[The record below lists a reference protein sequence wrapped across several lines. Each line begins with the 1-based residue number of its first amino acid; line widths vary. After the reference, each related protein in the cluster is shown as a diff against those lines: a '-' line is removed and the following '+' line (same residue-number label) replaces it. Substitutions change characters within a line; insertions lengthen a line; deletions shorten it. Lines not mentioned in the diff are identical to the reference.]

1 MIREINDKLIL
12 TDCDGVLLDWEYH
25 FYKWLKET
33 EGYGRL
39 GPEYNIGKAIGV
51 AQKTGAKFVNLFN
64 RSEYMKTLSPM
75 RDAIKYVRKL
85 HEEHGYIFHVIT
97 SQTNCRLAQEYRKE
111 NLRNVFGEV
120 FDGFTILN
128 TGQDKD
134 EALKKWEGTECF
146 WVEDKAA
153 NIKMGNDVGLR
164 GILIDHTWNKTCSYE
179 CERARKWKD
188 VYETMKLLEESPD
201 NVFPKINQYKY
212 IFSLLPPLLFLKSF

>member
-1 MIREINDKLIL
+1 MLREINDKLIL

-33 EGYGRL
+33 EGYERL

-146 WVEDKAA
+146 WVEDKPENAE
-153 NIKMGNDVGLR
+153 VGASFGLNS
-164 GILIDHTWNKTCSYE
+164 ILVAHEHNKDYDGDIP
-179 CERARKWKD
+179 RYWKWKEIYND
-188 VYETMKLLEESPD
+188 IVG
-201 NVFPKINQYKY
+201 N
-212 IFSLLPPLLFLKSF
+212 

>member
-1 MIREINDKLIL
+1 MTTQLLKGANMLREINEKLIL

-33 EGYGRL
+33 EGYERL

-51 AQKTGAKFVNLFN
+51 AQKTGARFVNLFN
-64 RSEYMKTLSPM
+64 KSEEMKTLSPM

-128 TGQDKD
+128 TGEDKA

-188 VYETMKLLEESPD
+188 VYNIITGE
-201 NVFPKINQYKY
+201 V
-212 IFSLLPPLLFLKSF
+212 

>member
-1 MIREINDKLIL
+1 MITQLLKGANMLREINDKLIL

-33 EGYGRL
+33 EGYERL

-111 NLRNVFGEV
+111 NLRNVFGDV

-128 TGQDKD
+128 TGEDKA

-146 WVEDKAA
+146 WIEDKAA

-164 GILIDHTWNKTCSYE
+164 GILIDHNWNRTCTYE

-188 VYETMKLLEESPD
+188 VYNIITGE
-201 NVFPKINQYKY
+201 V
-212 IFSLLPPLLFLKSF
+212 

>member
-1 MIREINDKLIL
+1 MITQLLKGANMLREINEKLIL

-33 EGYGRL
+33 EGYERL

-51 AQKTGAKFVNLFN
+51 AQKTGARFVNLFN

-111 NLRNVFGEV
+111 NLINVFGNV

-146 WVEDKAA
+146 WIEDKAA

-164 GILIDHTWNKTCSYE
+164 GILIDHSWNKTCTYE

-188 VYETMKLLEESPD
+188 VYNIITGE
-201 NVFPKINQYKY
+201 V
-212 IFSLLPPLLFLKSF
+212 

>member
-1 MIREINDKLIL
+1 MITQLLKGANMLREINDKLIL

-25 FYKWLKET
+25 FYKWLKDT
-33 EGYGRL
+33 EGYERL

-51 AQKTGAKFVNLFN
+51 AQKTGARFVNLFN

-128 TGQDKD
+128 TGEDKA

-164 GILIDHTWNKTCSYE
+164 GILIDHNWNRTCTYE

-188 VYETMKLLEESPD
+188 VYNIITGE
-201 NVFPKINQYKY
+201 V
-212 IFSLLPPLLFLKSF
+212 

>member
-1 MIREINDKLIL
+1 MLREINDKLIL

-33 EGYGRL
+33 EGYERL

-134 EALKKWEGTECF
+134 VALKKWEGTECF

-164 GILIDHTWNKTCSYE
+164 GILIDHTWNRTCTYE

-188 VYETMKLLEESPD
+188 VYEIITGEA
-201 NVFPKINQYKY
+201 
-212 IFSLLPPLLFLKSF
+212 

>member
-1 MIREINDKLIL
+1 MPREIKDKVIL
-12 TDCDGVLLDWEYH
+12 TDCDGVLLDWEFH
-25 FYKWLKET
+25 FYRWLEKT
-33 EGYGRL
+33 EGFHRL
-39 GPEYNIGKAIGV
+39 SDDYAVAKAIGIP
-51 AQKTGAKFVNLFN
+51 QKTAARYVNLFN
-64 RSEYMKTLSPM
+64 RSEEMKRLSPL

-97 SQTNCRLAQEYRKE
+97 SQTNCKLAQEYRKE

-134 EALKKWEGTECF
+134 ETLKRWEGTECF

-164 GILIDHTWNKTCSYE
+164 GILIDHSWNRTCTYE

-188 VYETMKLLEESPD
+188 VYEIITGEA
-201 NVFPKINQYKY
+201 
-212 IFSLLPPLLFLKSF
+212 

>member
-1 MIREINDKLIL
+1 MITQLLKGANMLREINDKLIL

-33 EGYGRL
+33 EGYERL

-51 AQKTGAKFVNLFN
+51 AQKTGARFVNLFN

-111 NLRNVFGEV
+111 NLRNVLGEV

-128 TGQDKD
+128 TGEDKA

-164 GILIDHTWNKTCSYE
+164 GILIDHTWNKTCTYE

-188 VYETMKLLEESPD
+188 VYEIITGEA
-201 NVFPKINQYKY
+201 
-212 IFSLLPPLLFLKSF
+212 

>member
-1 MIREINDKLIL
+1 
-12 TDCDGVLLDWEYH
+12 
-25 FYKWLKET
+25 
-33 EGYGRL
+33 
-39 GPEYNIGKAIGV
+39 
-51 AQKTGAKFVNLFN
+51 
-64 RSEYMKTLSPM
+64 MKTLSPM

-164 GILIDHTWNKTCSYE
+164 GILIDHTWNRTCTYE

-188 VYETMKLLEESPD
+188 VYEIITGEA
-201 NVFPKINQYKY
+201 
-212 IFSLLPPLLFLKSF
+212 

>member
-1 MIREINDKLIL
+1 MTAMSLGRVNMLREINDKLIL

-33 EGYGRL
+33 EGYERL

-51 AQKTGAKFVNLFN
+51 AQKTGARFVNLFN

-111 NLRNVFGEV
+111 NLRNVFGDV

-128 TGQDKD
+128 TGEDKA
-134 EALKKWEGTECF
+134 EALKRWEGTECF

-164 GILIDHTWNKTCSYE
+164 GILIDHTWNKTCTYE

-188 VYETMKLLEESPD
+188 VYNIITGE
-201 NVFPKINQYKY
+201 
-212 IFSLLPPLLFLKSF
+212 

>member
-1 MIREINDKLIL
+1 MMKQQQKGVCMRELRDKLIL

-25 FYKWLKET
+25 FYKWLKAT
-33 EGYGRL
+33 EGYERL
-39 GPEYNIGKAIGV
+39 GPEYNIAKAIGV
-51 AQKTGAKFVNLFN
+51 EQKTGARFVNLFN

-128 TGQDKD
+128 TGEDKA

-146 WVEDKAA
+146 WIEDKAA

-164 GILIDHTWNKTCSYE
+164 GILIDHSWNKTCTYE

-188 VYETMKLLEESPD
+188 VYNIITGE
-201 NVFPKINQYKY
+201 V
-212 IFSLLPPLLFLKSF
+212 

>member
-1 MIREINDKLIL
+1 MITQLLKGANMLREINDKLIL

-33 EGYGRL
+33 EGYERL

-51 AQKTGAKFVNLFN
+51 AQKTGARFVNLFN

-128 TGQDKD
+128 TGEDKA

-164 GILIDHTWNKTCSYE
+164 GILIDHTWNKTCTYE

-188 VYETMKLLEESPD
+188 VYEIITGD
-201 NVFPKINQYKY
+201 VI
-212 IFSLLPPLLFLKSF
+212 

>member
-1 MIREINDKLIL
+1 MEFS
-12 TDCDGVLLDWEYH
+12 LDWEYH

-33 EGYGRL
+33 EGYERL

-111 NLRNVFGEV
+111 NLRNVFGDV

-134 EALKKWEGTECF
+134 EALKAWEGTECF
-146 WVEDKAA
+146 WIEDKAA

-164 GILIDHTWNKTCSYE
+164 GILIDHSWNKTCTYE

-188 VYETMKLLEESPD
+188 VYEIITGE
-201 NVFPKINQYKY
+201 V
-212 IFSLLPPLLFLKSF
+212 

>member
-1 MIREINDKLIL
+1 MTTQLLKGANMLREINEKLIL

-33 EGYGRL
+33 EGYERL

-51 AQKTGAKFVNLFN
+51 AQKTGARFVNLFN

-128 TGQDKD
+128 TGEDKA

-146 WVEDKAA
+146 WVEDKAT

-188 VYETMKLLEESPD
+188 VYEIITGEA
-201 NVFPKINQYKY
+201 
-212 IFSLLPPLLFLKSF
+212 

>member
-1 MIREINDKLIL
+1 MITQLLKGANMLREINDKLIL

-33 EGYGRL
+33 EGYERL

-51 AQKTGAKFVNLFN
+51 AQKTGARFVNLFN

-128 TGQDKD
+128 TGEDKA

-164 GILIDHTWNKTCSYE
+164 GILIDHTWNKTCTYE

-188 VYETMKLLEESPD
+188 VYNIITGE
-201 NVFPKINQYKY
+201 V
-212 IFSLLPPLLFLKSF
+212 

>member
-1 MIREINDKLIL
+1 MLREINDKLIL

-33 EGYGRL
+33 EGYERL

-51 AQKTGAKFVNLFN
+51 AQKTGARFVNLFN

-128 TGQDKD
+128 TGEDKA

-164 GILIDHTWNKTCSYE
+164 GILIDHNWNRTCTYE

-188 VYETMKLLEESPD
+188 VYEIITGEA
-201 NVFPKINQYKY
+201 
-212 IFSLLPPLLFLKSF
+212 

>member
-1 MIREINDKLIL
+1 MITQLLKGANMLREINDKLIL

-33 EGYGRL
+33 EGYERL

-51 AQKTGAKFVNLFN
+51 AQKTGARFVNLFN

-128 TGQDKD
+128 TGEDKA

-164 GILIDHTWNKTCSYE
+164 GILIDHTWNKTCTYE

-188 VYETMKLLEESPD
+188 VYEIITGEA
-201 NVFPKINQYKY
+201 
-212 IFSLLPPLLFLKSF
+212 

>member
-1 MIREINDKLIL
+1 MLRDICDKLIL
-12 TDCDGVLLDWEYH
+12 TDCDGVLLDWDYH

-33 EGYGRL
+33 EGYERL

-134 EALKKWEGTECF
+134 VSLKKWEGTECF
-146 WVEDKAA
+146 WVEDKAT

-179 CERARKWKD
+179 CDRANNWKD
-188 VYETMKLLEESPD
+188 VYNIITGE
-201 NVFPKINQYKY
+201 V
-212 IFSLLPPLLFLKSF
+212 